1 MCPRPREDLRVKT
14 RSGRAP
20 NPIVRGIH
28 LGERRL
34 APWLLLAVAA
44 VQMGLVFGWA
54 APGPLSIDEVIYQRM
69 VHNLVQGHGLSLW
82 NGFEERPSPELA
94 ALFIRPVGDRLVA
107 PYPYGFPAIAAPF
120 YALFGSRGLVVVN
133 ALAFV
138 GVLALCY
145 RLGRD
150 LLGSS
155 ASGLAAAGLLG
166 LGTYAWEYSMATW
179 PHTLALLLSLA
190 ALLAGLEAART
201 PRGAFR
207 AALLAV
213 LAGLLLGAGT
223 TVRFDVFFLLPLLLA
238 PFLLAPSLRWRELG
252 GLTAGLLPGLAFVS
266 ATNLARWETWI
277 PFTYGSPG
285 GPTQAQA
292 YLPLLA
298 VAVVGFLLLRLAV
311 HPSAR
316 AFAER
321 RRPVLPVACAGI
333 LLGALVLPPLRELA
347 LRLAEGTYT
356 LLVDIRNLPIDRVE
370 PAMERT
376 EGGAVV
382 YYGALKKALLQSCPY
397 LALLV
402 VPAYGLFR
410 KDPARLHRALL
421 FAPMALVVGVFSFF
435 SWHGG
440 LALNIRYFLPVLPF
454 AAILTVDAIRT
465 LAARAHRLWMLP
477 SGAAMAGAM
486 ALYFFWRPADHAVQA
501 MEPLL
506 LDVPLLI
513 AGLLATLC
521 ALWLVRPGRLP
532 ATLTLATA
540 GAALGWSTGVAF
552 GYDASWAHHRRA
564 AHHAFATRTA
574 HHLEPDSLVLAEA
587 AAPFYGL
594 VEHRPGVRIALPWAD
609 RFADSESLIAHHQER
624 GRPVYGVLSRESW
637 EALAASGALDR
648 VETRGVAR
656 IGPFHLARLLPSR
669 AAHQGAPLR

>member
-1 MCPRPREDLRVKT
+1 VDANAGLAPDSAPRGLRLA
-14 RSGRAP
+14 GR
-20 NPIVRGIH
+20 PI
-28 LGERRL
+28 
-34 APWLLLAVAA
+34 APWLLLAVVA
-44 VQMGLVFGWA
+44 VQIALVFGWA

-82 NGFEERPSPELA
+82 NGFEEHPSPELT
-94 ALFIRPVGDRLVA
+94 ALYIRPVGDRLVA
-107 PYPYGFPAIAAPF
+107 PYPYGFPAVAAPF
-120 YALFGSRGLVVVN
+120 YAVFGSQGLVVVN

-138 GVLALCY
+138 GLLALCY
-145 RLGRD
+145 RIGRD

-155 ASGLAAAGLLG
+155 SAGLAAAGLLG

-179 PHTLALLLSLA
+179 PHALAVLLSLGS
-190 ALLAGLEAART
+190 LVAGLEAARA
-201 PRGAFR
+201 PRGASR
-207 AALLAV
+207 AAKLAA
-213 LAGLLLGAGT
+213 LAGLLLGTGT

-238 PFLLAPSLRWRELG
+238 PFLLASSLRWRELA

-277 PFTYGSPG
+277 PFTYGSSG
-285 GPTQAQA
+285 GATDARA

-298 VAVVGFLLLRLAV
+298 VAGAGFLLLRLAV

-316 AFAER
+316 AIVR
-321 RRPVLPVACAGI
+321 RRPAALP
-333 LLGALVLPPLRELA
+333 LGAMGLLALLLLLPPLRELA

-356 LLVDIRNLPIDRVE
+356 LLVDIRNLPIDGVE

-397 LALLV
+397 FVLLV
-402 VPAYGLFR
+402 LPAYGLFCR
-410 KDPARLHRALL
+410 EPARLSRALL
-421 FAPMALVVGVFSFF
+421 FAPVALVVGVFGFF

-440 LALNIRYFLPVLPF
+440 LALNMRYFLPVLPF

-465 LAARAHRLWMLP
+465 LAAGAHRLWVLS

-486 ALYFFWRPADHAVQA
+486 ALYFFWRPADHAVET

-513 AGLLATLC
+513 AGVLAALC
-521 ALWLVRPGRLP
+521 TVWLVRPRRLP
-532 ATLTLATA
+532 ATLALAAA
-540 GAALGWSTGVAF
+540 GAALGWSCVVAF
-552 GYDASWAHHRRA
+552 AYDASWAHHRRA

-594 VEHRPGVRIALPWAD
+594 VTHRPGVRIALPWAD
-609 RFADSESLIAHHQER
+609 RFADAESLIAHHQER

-637 EALAASGALDR
+637 EALAAGGALDG
-648 VETRGVAR
+648 VEPRGVAR

-669 AAHQGAPLR
+669 AAHQGVPPR